1 MKSRGQSE
9 TIGVVLLLG
18 ITVLGMVAIVALG
31 SGALEAAQQ
40 NTAVDRAA
48 QSMSLLD
55 ARTALVALGRTDSQ
69 SVSLAGSADGR
80 YEVRPNTGRIV
91 VTRET
96 NTSTTEYVNTTLGSV
111 VYENGDQTIA
121 YQGGGVWKS
130 FGEGSTMVSPP
141 EFNYQAA
148 TLTLPVIRVGGG
160 SSSVVGGP
168 TARVHPNVAQTN
180 HSVFPNEHMKNP
192 LSNGTVTVTVHSEYY
207 RGWAN
212 YFEDRTLGNVTVYPD
227 EEKVELELIAR
238 GTGGSFTLQETP
250 IRLRGMSDDDPV
262 QSLQFTLEPNK
273 NSKFNDLDWSL
284 VADQGGSE
292 RFEFNV
298 AGGNPCQTGTPEVT
312 ITYTNDSTTHTWQ
325 NASAFTK
332 NGSTYYYSCD
342 GNTPTL
348 YMDLTNNTSLP
359 WDGGGSAPLAND
371 STGYLVN
378 YYLSK
383 MGPNV
388 DLEVETKTGNN
399 APGNSGSVDL
409 AASRGSLEYDS
420 SNERVVTYLHITRN
434 TVNVTLT

>member
-1 MKSRGQSE
+1 
-9 TIGVVLLLG
+9 
-18 ITVLGMVAIVALG
+18 
-31 SGALEAAQQ
+31 
-40 NTAVDRAA
+40 
-48 QSMSLLD
+48 
-55 ARTALVALGRTDSQ
+55 
-69 SVSLAGSADGR
+69 
-80 YEVRPNTGRIV
+80 
-91 VTRET
+91 
-96 NTSTTEYVNTTLGSV
+96 
-111 VYENGDQTIA
+111 
-121 YQGGGVWKS
+121 
-130 FGEGSTMVSPP
+130 
-141 EFNYQAA
+141 
-148 TLTLPVIRVGGG
+148 
-160 SSSVVGGP
+160 
-168 TARVHPNVAQTN
+168 
-180 HSVFPNEHMKNP
+180 
-192 LSNGTVTVTVHSEYY
+192 
-207 RGWAN
+207 
-212 YFEDRTLGNVTVYPD
+212 VTVYPD